1 MGLLKGAD
9 FFYALRFLRLLT
21 MPWVKTAAFKTG
33 VVDENGVRLKKPE
46 TSEEKKAYTVFH
58 KLVFNIRR
66 LLGKIP
72 LGKSTIARYAAA
84 LYLIKENTGIS
95 DNKLVKILKETNGID
110 LSDYTPE
117 LNEWY
122 LTEDGNIEK
131 GNYTLVRDIALPKTG
146 ELLALKGS
154 SVKILETQQHGSVLG
169 HAVFEA
175 KHQKT
180 QQTIYITQED
190 ISR

>member
-46 TSEEKKAYTVFH
+46 TSEEKKAYTIFH

>member
-46 TSEEKKAYTVFH
+46 TSEEKKAYTIFH

-131 GNYTLVRDIALPKTG
+131 GNYTLVRDVALPKTG

>member
-1 MGLLKGAD
+1 MGLFRGPD

-21 MPWVKTAAFKTG
+21 MPWIKTAAFKQGIVDDQG
-33 VVDENGVRLKKPE
+33 VKVKKPE
-46 TSEEKKAYTVFH
+46 TPKEKSSYTIFH

-84 LYLIKENTGIS
+84 LYLIKEHTKIS
-95 DNKLVKILKETNGID
+95 DERLVKILKETNGVD
-110 LSDYTPE
+110 LSEYKPD

-131 GNYTLVRDIALPKTG
+131 GKYALVRDIALPKTG
-146 ELLALKGS
+146 EILALKGS
-154 SVKILETQQHGSVLG
+154 MVETAESQPHGSVLG
-169 HAVFEA
+169 HAVFKV
-175 KHQKT
+175 KHVKT
-180 QQTIYITQED
+180 QQTVYVTQED
-190 ISR
+190 IAR

>member
-1 MGLLKGAD
+1 MGLLRGPD

-21 MPWVKTAAFKTG
+21 MPWEKTAAFKTG

-46 TSEEKKAYTVFH
+46 TKEEKSGYTVFH

-95 DNKLVKILKETNGID
+95 DKKLIKILKEAHDVD
-110 LSDYTPE
+110 LSEYKPE

-122 LTEDGNIEK
+122 LTDDKKIEK
-131 GNYTLVRDIALPKTG
+131 GKYALVRDIALPKTG
-146 ELLALKGS
+146 DILALKGS
-154 SVKILETQQHGSVLG
+154 LVEITETLQHGTILG

-175 KHQKT
+175 KHKKT

-190 ISR
+190 ITR